1 MFYILLLEPF
11 NLKDTILYFKA
22 PKQNTLRE
30 FSNNIYKVE
39 RIIKRQRNKN
49 N

>member
-1 MFYILLLEPF
+1 MFYALLLEPF
-11 NLKDTILYFKA
+11 NLKGTILYLKA

-30 FSNNIYKVE
+30 FSNNVYKVE
-39 RIIKRQRNKN
+39 YIIKRQRNKN

>member
-1 MFYILLLEPF
+1 VFYTLLLEPF
-11 NLKDTILYFKA
+11 NLKGTILYLEA

-30 FSNNIYKVE
+30 FSDDVYKVE